1 MRGSVSIL
9 LGREELAPSLR
20 KDWPLHDLAL
30 VWRKVLQA
38 NLAALRAL
46 WRPLVMGVR
55 LLDLVRFFNLLIGCG
70 PRGRAAR
77 DQNTNRQTSTLKQRT
92 AR

>member
-1 MRGSVSIL
+1 
-9 LGREELAPSLR
+9 
-20 KDWPLHDLAL
+20 
-30 VWRKVLQA
+30 
-38 NLAALRAL
+38 
-46 WRPLVMGVR
+46 MGVR